1 MVLGGSV
8 GPKMAMEGVGLG
20 RGASGGVTD
29 STGGKGDRGDRGIA
43 AAAGRT
49 VSLEPEEL
57 AGDRFCSRVRKK
69 AGKREA
75 GVAAAVVFA
84 AGAGEGGETG
94 LATVSDFRKKAGR
107 REAPLAAGALLVVT
121 ILVALSRAEIWASE
135 GSAAEVGWRCFL
147 PGEGKS

>member
-1 MVLGGSV
+1 MLGGSV

-29 STGGKGDRGDRGIA
+29 STGGKGDRGDRGT
-43 AAAGRT
+43 AAGRT

-75 GVAAAVVFA
+75 GVAATVAFA

-94 LATVSDFRKKAGR
+94 VATVSDFRKKAGK

-121 ILVALSRAEIWASE
+121 ILVALIRAEIWASE

-147 PGEGKS
+147 PGEGKL